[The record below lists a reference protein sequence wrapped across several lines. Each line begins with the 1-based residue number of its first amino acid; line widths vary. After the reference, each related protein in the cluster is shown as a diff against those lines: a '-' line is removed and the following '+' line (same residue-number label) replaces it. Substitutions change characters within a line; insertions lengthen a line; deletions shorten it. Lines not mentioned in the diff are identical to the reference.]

1 VILRLLPILGITFID
16 ILGFSILIP
25 LMPFF
30 FKHFGAPDF
39 VVGGVF
45 ATYSL
50 AQLVAGPVWGN
61 VSDRIG
67 RKTVLIVS
75 QIGATIAWAMLGFA
89 PTIAWVFISR
99 ALEGCSG
106 GNIGVTQAYVGD
118 LVAPR
123 QRGRAFALVGAA
135 FSAGFIFGPAFGGWL
150 AARTTLQTPFFA
162 AAALQA
168 LTLILTITLLP
179 ESRKGATEEA
189 KNAASV
195 RDIFAALLDRQ
206 VAPVLWLRLVYVLG
220 MYGWF
225 GGMTLILNRQ
235 LGWNVAQISS
245 IFAIFGVLQVTLQL
259 AFVGRI
265 TDALG
270 NRVATNLG
278 FALCTCAFAL
288 VPFAT
293 STPLAVVLL
302 FLFGVGIAIE
312 NAAFPALAS
321 DVAPDD
327 RRGTVLG
334 VVSGL
339 DSLAGFLMP
348 PIVTGVLGAYGVT
361 PASAIIVALLAVAT
375 VMGVVQ
381 ARHSA
386 PKPAIAE

>member
-1 VILRLLPILGITFID
+1 
-16 ILGFSILIP
+16 
-25 LMPFF
+25 
-30 FKHFGAPDF
+30 
-39 VVGGVF
+39 
-45 ATYSL
+45 
-50 AQLVAGPVWGN
+50 
-61 VSDRIG
+61 
-67 RKTVLIVS
+67 
-75 QIGATIAWAMLGFA
+75 
-89 PTIAWVFISR
+89 
-99 ALEGCSG
+99 
-106 GNIGVTQAYVGD
+106 
-118 LVAPR
+118 
-123 QRGRAFALVGAA
+123 
-135 FSAGFIFGPAFGGWL
+135 
-150 AARTTLQTPFFA
+150 
-162 AAALQA
+162 
-168 LTLILTITLLP
+168 
-179 ESRKGATEEA
+179 
-189 KNAASV
+189 V

-206 VAPVLWLRLVYVLG
+206 VAPVLWLCLVYVLG

>member
-1 VILRLLPILGITFID
+1 
-16 ILGFSILIP
+16 
-25 LMPFF
+25 
-30 FKHFGAPDF
+30 
-39 VVGGVF
+39 
-45 ATYSL
+45 
-50 AQLVAGPVWGN
+50 
-61 VSDRIG
+61 
-67 RKTVLIVS
+67 
-75 QIGATIAWAMLGFA
+75 MLGFA

-168 LTLILTITLLP
+168 LTLNLTITLLP